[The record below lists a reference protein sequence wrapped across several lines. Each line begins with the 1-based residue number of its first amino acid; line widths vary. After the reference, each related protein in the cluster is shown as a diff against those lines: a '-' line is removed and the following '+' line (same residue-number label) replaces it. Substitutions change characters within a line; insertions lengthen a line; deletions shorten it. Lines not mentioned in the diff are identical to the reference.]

1 MKNTRKYYHITLI
14 LHTQNRW
21 LCLMFSYRTAV
32 RFHFRHVG
40 LFCKWHVLQACHWSP
55 FSLLFH
61 LLPIFGNFGWV
72 GWRVFPWF
80 YPKMTPCSSL
90 TTTHHG
96 VNFGWV
102 FLFILLSIIAIPNE
116 DITEGISSFSFSM
129 KMCSICKLDT
139 SVYKWTLFLDKLRKW
154 YTMLGYLCLH
164 VHTSLNCFYFS
175 SCVPVYPLICSLLV
189 TK

>member
-1 MKNTRKYYHITLI
+1 MSVCSANDMYCRPATDPHFPYFFTSSL
-14 LHTQNRW
+14 
-21 LCLMFSYRTAV
+21 FSV
-32 RFHFRHVG
+32 IFPSFLVLS
-40 LFCKWHVLQACHWSP
+40 LFFNSFFQD
-55 FSLLFH
+55 FQ
-61 LLPIFGNFGWV
+61 IGWV
-72 GWRVFPWF
+72 SWRVFPWF

-139 SVYKWTLFLDKLRKW
+139 SVYQWTLFLDKLRKW

>member
-1 MKNTRKYYHITLI
+1 MAQQLV
-14 LHTQNRW
+14 
-21 LCLMFSYRTAV
+21 S
-32 RFHFRHVG
+32 
-40 LFCKWHVLQACHWSP
+40 
-55 FSLLFH
+55 
-61 LLPIFGNFGWV
+61 IFGYSNPGCSNECVWFHCPMV
-72 GWRVFPWF
+72 HDNLRPATDPYFPYF
-80 YPKMTPCSSL
+80 FTSSL
-90 TTTHHG
+90 FS
-96 VNFGWV
+96 V
-102 FLFILLSIIAIPNE
+102 ILVELAGECSLDSTQKWLLAPHWPQHIMESILGE
-116 DITEGISSFSFSM
+116 YFSSFYYQSLRFPTNIQLRDFAPFLFSM

>member
-1 MKNTRKYYHITLI
+1 MSVCSANDICCRPATDP
-14 LHTQNRW
+14 
-21 LCLMFSYRTAV
+21 
-32 RFHFRHVG
+32 HFPY
-40 LFCKWHVLQACHWSP
+40 LFTSSL
-55 FSLLFH
+55 FLLLFWYY
-61 LLPIFGNFGWV
+61 PCFSTSYFQVFQIGWV

-80 YPKMTPCSSL
+80 FPKMTPCYSL
-90 TTTHHG
+90 TITHHG

-102 FLFILLSIIAIPNE
+102 FLFISLSIIVIPNE
-116 DITEGISSFSFSM
+116 DKTEGFCSFSFSM
-129 KMCSICKLDT
+129 KICSICKLDT
-139 SVYKWTLFLDKLRKW
+139 SVYKGTFFLDKLRKW